1 MTASYCVVCD
11 KQLGRGWCDAC
22 IESYD
27 KPVVSGK
34 RPREGNP
41 KYFGVPAAAT
51 RVHATAL
58 TALEKG
64 AAKKR
69 QAGQSVAV
77 TAVAVTGAKTRK
89 LMVLPTSTEASPTRG
104 SNVVP
109 SVVSAK
115 KTMTKPPE
123 PAHCPLPV
131 VSAASQS
138 QRGKKKII
146 LKDGVATAVPRP
158 NSTTKVPPAKA
169 ATQAVPPVTAA
180 TPSLLRQS
188 AEASPDSF
196 VSAETDN
203 APSAA
208 GSPSFNVGGAFGFN
222 DHPNYGLSEARGTTI
237 QTTTLSAAAGPAKA
251 KSSAKKVRPVSSRM
265 DESNVPLSHTKL
277 RQLVSEANSVLPKMM
292 QMKNLKQQTVPSMD
306 AFLDNLHVLRETASL
321 TSQIAAAQHRMTPAI
336 HRQCC
341 MRMLMLITT
350 RSDLLELYKQSR
362 GGSSQPQ
369 IDAGKDPTV
378 NTGQGMGL
386 NHAFHAAMTDAF
398 NDATIVDDFPY
409 DYFPSILLPFHS
421 NAVDKVATP
430 QKFLYGLFVGMG
442 LKQPLFPAGFPPGF
456 FDITKLDSIF
466 LAGIAEYH
474 AHRVRFHISGNHNKP
489 PWFFVAPVL
498 TLCPEK
504 QEDFIDVDAKRWDS
518 LAFHCVFE
526 QIQEMQNLIGKV
538 IPGGVGGGPSDVPE
552 VGSSSR
558 AVLSKAKQLQ
568 AERES
573 ESDAREKEL
582 HQLKVESLKDKAKAR
597 GSNSTTAL
605 MLLIREQLNLKK
617 DFETLGDVDM
627 ILIASEN
634 VTRLKEELARVA
646 ACSSSDSLSLTP
658 VATGTGTPIRAAS
671 AQPQKLFY

>member
-11 KQLGRGWCDAC
+11 DQLGRGRCAAC
-22 IESYD
+22 ITSYD

-34 RPREGNP
+34 RTREGNP
-41 KYFGVPAAAT
+41 KYQGYGGVPAAAVQ
-51 RVHATAL
+51 VHASAL
-58 TALEKG
+58 CALVKG

-69 QAGQSVAV
+69 QAGHS
-77 TAVAVTGAKTRK
+77 VAVTGATTGKP
-89 LMVLPTSTEASPTRG
+89 MVLPTSTEASPTRG

-115 KTMTKPPE
+115 KTTTKSPE
-123 PAHCPLPV
+123 PAHCPPPV
-131 VSAASQS
+131 VSAASQP
-138 QRGKKKII
+138 QRVNKKII
-146 LKDGVATAVPRP
+146 LNKDGVATAVLRP
-158 NSTTKVPPAKA
+158 DSSTKVPQA
-169 ATQAVPPVTAA
+169 ATKVPPVTAA
-180 TPSLLRQS
+180 KPSLLRQS
-188 AEASPDSF
+188 AESSPDSF
-196 VSAETDN
+196 ASADREN
-203 APSAA
+203 AASAA
-208 GSPSFNVGGAFGFN
+208 GSPSFNVGDAFGFQEHLN
-222 DHPNYGLSEARGTTI
+222 FGLSEARGTPI
-237 QTTTLSAAAGPAKA
+237 QTTPLSAAAVPAKA

-265 DESNVPLSHTKL
+265 DGNVSLSHTKL

-369 IDAGKDPTV
+369 IDAGKDPSV
-378 NTGQGMGL
+378 NAGQGMGL
-386 NHAFHAAMTDAF
+386 NHQFHAAMNDAF

-409 DYFPSILLPFHS
+409 DYFPSLLLPFHS

-430 QKFLYGLFVGMG
+430 AKFLYGLFVGMG

-489 PWFFVAPVL
+489 PWFFVAPIL

-504 QEDFIDVDAKRWDS
+504 QEEFIDVDAKRWDS

-538 IPGGVGGGPSDVPE
+538 IPGGIGGGPSDVPE

-568 AERES
+568 AEREY

-582 HQLKVESLKDKAKAR
+582 HFLKVESLKDKAKAR

-617 DFETLGDVDM
+617 DFETLGDGDM
-627 ILIASEN
+627 ARVASDN
-634 VTRLKEELARVA
+634 VTRLKEELVRVA

-658 VATGTGTPIRAAS
+658 VSTGTATPIRAAS
-671 AQPQKLFY
+671 AQPQQLNFY